1 MATFVD
7 FGGFYGHKMA
17 NLCSYGLKIGLPTG
31 LGPIEPQNKYQS
43 NISKNVAKKS
53 IKYPKNPL
61 GRHFGANF
69 KWP

>member
-17 NLCSYGLKIGLPTG
+17 NLYSYGLKIGLPTG

-53 IKYPKNPL
+53 IK
-61 GRHFGANF
+61 
-69 KWP
+69 